1 MRKLFL
7 LIILFLYSCQLP
19 DTSAEYQDR
28 LVVFGNLNIIQMNDQ
43 FYLPDITPVKVSMS
57 SAIDASLD
65 DTNQLYINDAL
76 VTMEGYFNPTDSSD
90 KTTIEFK
97 YVQNSLGEYLPDNL
111 EQYYLW
117 PNKEYI
123 LSVTYNNGQKDF
135 EINASTMIPELLQVK
150 SIGDISWICEEC
162 SNPYIFGQTSCENQ
176 GYTWVIGE
184 EIIDSININNFSTIF
199 DDFGFDVLIT
209 DHHLPGAELPNA
221 NVIINPNLVGEL
233 FAGKSLAGVGVAFY
247 LLAALEHHLG
257 ISRVVS
263 GFLDLV
269 ALGTIADLVKLDH
282 SNRILIEQGV
292 ARIRTGS
299 CRPGIIALCEVV
311 DKSQHELTATTL
323 AYYIAPLLNAAGR
336 LDDMSLG
343 VRCLLT
349 DSQKEAQ
356 NLAKKL
362 DRLNK
367 DRRNK
372 TTRMRSEALDL
383 VEAEA
388 TISVTDLAPI
398 ICLSRDDWHEGIV
411 GLVASGIKDKYHRPT
426 FAFARTN
433 EGLLKGSGRS
443 ISGFHLRDALVA
455 VDALHPGLIGRFGG
469 HSMAAGLTL
478 RPDGYLQFREAIQSF
493 GEKSLEATDFHQK
506 ILTDGV
512 LLDDDLTVEVASM
525 LQNVGPWGQG
535 FPEPLFE
542 GVFIL
547 TDQRLLKDRHLK
559 MIVKNLTNGASF
571 DAIAFNFSESSLE
584 VGESL
589 HLVYRLSINDY
600 YTTRR
605 VQLIVEH
612 MQQSENVIM

>member
-1 MRKLFL
+1 M
-7 LIILFLYSCQLP
+7 LIVEERSKTL
-19 DTSAEYQDR
+19 
-28 LVVFGNLNIIQMNDQ
+28 G
-43 FYLPDITPVKVSMS
+43 S
-57 SAIDASLD
+57 SKWLW
-65 DTNQLYINDAL
+65 
-76 VTMEGYFNPTDSSD
+76 
-90 KTTIEFK
+90 
-97 YVQNSLGEYLPDNL
+97 PDNTHRVL
-111 EQYYLW
+111 RQVFARRNIKSPSEMSLSLSELRPVSEFEALNKGVELLMYHQDNPVIIVGDFDADGATSTALMVLCLRLLGFTDVSFFIPDRFELGYGLTEELVDKL
-117 PNKEYI
+117 PNKNPGLI
-123 LSVTYNNGQKDF
+123 VTVDNG
-135 EINASTMIPELLQVK
+135 ITSK
-150 SIGDISWICEEC
+150 SGVHAARES
-162 SNPYIFGQTSCENQ
+162 
-176 GYTWVIGE
+176 
-184 EIIDSININNFSTIF
+184 
-199 DDFGFDVLIT
+199 GFDVLIT